1 MANEKKT
8 PESAQNTAQDAP
20 QGPQLAIQK
29 IYVKDLSYEAPNTP
43 GIFTEEIQPQVDV
56 QMHNEAHNLDQ
67 DHHEIVLT
75 ITVTVRLEE
84 RTVYLV
90 EVKQAGIF
98 QLKGF
103 NKEQLAGVAGT
114 ACPNILFPYAREA
127 ISDLVIRGGFPP
139 LLLNPVN
146 FDAVYQQELD
156 RQKQAAD
163 STKPGSTKH

>member
-1 MANEKKT
+1 MADE
-8 PESAQNTAQDAP
+8 QQP

-43 GIFTEEIQPQVDV
+43 AVFTEQIEPKVDL
-56 QMHNEAHNLDQ
+56 QMHNETTPLDENV
-67 DHHEIVLT
+67 HEIVLT
-75 ITVTVRLEE
+75 ITVTVKLED

-98 QLKGF
+98 TLSGF
-103 NKEQLAGVAGT
+103 NEEQLAHVSGT

-127 ISDLVIRGGFPP
+127 ISDIVTRGGFPP

-146 FDAVYQQELD
+146 FDAVYQQEMAR
-156 RQKQAAD
+156 RQQ
-163 STKPGSTKH
+163 KH

>member
-1 MANEKKT
+1 MADE
-8 PESAQNTAQDAP
+8 QQ

-43 GIFTEEIQPQVDV
+43 AIFTEQIEPKVDL
-56 QMHNEAHNLDQ
+56 QMHNEAKSLDENN
-67 DHHEIVLT
+67 HEIVLT
-75 ITVTVRLEE
+75 ITVTVQLED

-98 QLKGF
+98 TLSGF
-103 NKEQLAGVAGT
+103 TEEQLTHVSAT

-127 ISDLVIRGGFPP
+127 ISDVVTRGGFPP

-146 FDAVYQQELD
+146 FDAVYQQEMAR
-156 RQKQAAD
+156 RQQ
-163 STKPGSTKH
+163 KH